1 MYNIEINFQDI
12 NVDVKSK
19 AIALEKTGPSF
30 LKLKKILQINHTP
43 RDDKGGPDGGAG
55 FALLFITS
63 TRLSFFLYFFLSF
76 FLFLSL
82 SLSLARSLT
91 FQGLH
96 DLLKAKLIFI
106 YIPLVFI
113 NFNNIIIFI
122 YRHTFCFKMGVQ
134 NKYFEIIKSR
144 WLKTIKKG
152 TRQK

>member
-1 MYNIEINFQDI
+1 MYKAHSNMLLNIAYIMYMYNIEINFQDI

-82 SLSLARSLT
+82 SLSLSFSSSLALSLYLT
-91 FQGLH
+91 RYFST
-96 DLLKAKLIFI
+96 KLI
-106 YIPLVFI
+106 
-113 NFNNIIIFI
+113 
-122 YRHTFCFKMGVQ
+122 
-134 NKYFEIIKSR
+134 
-144 WLKTIKKG
+144 
-152 TRQK
+152 